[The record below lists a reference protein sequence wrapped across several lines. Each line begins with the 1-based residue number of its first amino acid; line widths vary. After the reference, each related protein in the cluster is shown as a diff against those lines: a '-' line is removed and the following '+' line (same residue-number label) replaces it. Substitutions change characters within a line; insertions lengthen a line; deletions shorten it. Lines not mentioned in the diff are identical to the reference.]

1 VPYVTPRCRRRNST
15 RLLSGIIE
23 ALRRLRMPIAPILQ
37 RFIDDELALA
47 PALIGRV
54 VIGTI
59 QLLGPSKEAAGAGER
74 VHYAE
79 IVTALQDKGPL
90 YEKTFVDS
98 LRRQIA
104 EDFDAGRAQ
113 LPAGETKGDSLS
125 LELMDESRVEVDI
138 EISRAMQLIDGTA
151 EWELRELQAFTSTLL
166 GQNHV
171 SAESNPFRPLVYA
184 TALWDAASAIV
195 ASQVQRAIVLRTAAG
210 VAAGLLKNAA
220 AAATTRL
227 EAQGVEPGIYRT
239 VVLPS
244 SSANFGRPVAEPA
257 RQGALSA
264 LLSRMPEAAAAAA
277 RVGAAG
283 GAVAPGGAS
292 AGATS
297 RGGSAVRRSAELEQA
312 LLRLDELL
320 RHPPLESSR
329 PGQGTASQRIEQHRS
344 AVLASA
350 SEPVDRQV
358 IELVTRLFESLL
370 ADSLLPTAFRPVLSR
385 MQVPALRLCL
395 AEHAVLDAF
404 EHPVWR
410 LLDRIGEI
418 SQGYSRS
425 EDPRLSSFLAFAAA
439 VAEEMAGAA
448 SPDTALFRRGLNRID
463 IFLSE
468 QLQAQLR
475 AAHVDIEALQLSE
488 RRDVLQHHLT
498 QRITDQMVAVRT
510 SPTIRRFITGAW
522 ARVIA
527 DDMLR
532 HGEQSEATMSALK
545 TVDDL
550 LWSVKIPDHPQSR
563 QRLIA
568 LLPGLLQRIRVG
580 MDAIALPAA
589 EQQAVLDELMTIHT
603 EALRPGTR
611 APAGAGALTPDEIV
625 QRMRE
630 EVVAESGPARSFSD
644 SVIDLSSMETVP
656 AEHLASGGGGV
667 NDDPSKRIEAM
678 RIGDRQR
685 IFLQGRWS
693 RVQLLWRSDRG
704 LFFLFAGEWPAR
716 THSIT
721 RRALERLSS
730 AGLVQPIEAKPLVLR
745 AVDRM
750 MRDMSAR
757 A

>member
-1 VPYVTPRCRRRNST
+1 
-15 RLLSGIIE
+15 
-23 ALRRLRMPIAPILQ
+23 MPIAPILQ

-54 VIGTI
+54 VLGTI
-59 QLLGPSKEAAGAGER
+59 QLLGPSKEAAGTSER
-74 VHYAE
+74 IHYAD
-79 IVTALQDKGPL
+79 IVTAFQDKGAL

-104 EDFDAGRAQ
+104 EDLEAGAQ
-113 LPAGETKGDSLS
+113 PPGEDGKGDSLS

-138 EISRAMQLIDGTA
+138 EISRAMQLIDSTA
-151 EWELRELQAFTSTLL
+151 EWELRELQAFTSTLI

-171 SAESNPFRPLVYA
+171 TAESNPFRPLVYA

-195 ASQVQRAIVLRTAAG
+195 ASQIQRAIVLRTSAG
-210 VAAGLLKNAA
+210 VAAGLLKSAA
-220 AAATTRL
+220 AAASTRL
-227 EAQGVEPGIYRT
+227 ESQGVQPGLYRT

-244 SSANFGRPVAEPA
+244 GSGFGRPVAEPP
-257 RQGALSA
+257 RQGALSG
-264 LLSRMPEAAAAAA
+264 LLARMPEAAAAHDAGGGERAA
-277 RVGAAG
+277 PSSAGVGAG
-283 GAVAPGGAS
+283 QGRHSDG
-292 AGATS
+292 
-297 RGGSAVRRSAELEQA
+297 AVRRGPELEQA

-320 RHPPLESSR
+320 RHPALETSR
-329 PGQGTASQRIEQHRS
+329 SGRTPSERIAQHRS

-370 ADSLLPTAFRPVLSR
+370 ADSLLPGAFRPVISR
-385 MQVPALRLCL
+385 MQVAALRLCL
-395 AEHAVLDAF
+395 AEHAVLDSF
-404 EHPVWR
+404 EHPLWR
-410 LLDRIGEI
+410 LLDRIGET
-418 SQGYSRS
+418 SQGYTRS

-439 VAEEMAGAA
+439 VAEEMAGGAA
-448 SPDTALFRRGLNRID
+448 PDTALFRRGLNRVD

-475 AAHVDIEALQLSE
+475 AAHVDIDALGLAE
-488 RRDVLQHHLT
+488 RRDVLQQHLT
-498 QRITDQMVAVRT
+498 QRIADQMVAVRT
-510 SPTIRRFITGAW
+510 SPTIRRFVTGAW

-550 LWSVKIPDHPQSR
+550 LWSLKIPDHPQSR
-563 QRLIA
+563 QRLIT

-580 MDAIALPAA
+580 MEGIALPAA
-589 EQQAVLDELMTIHT
+589 EQQAVLDELMAIHT
-603 EALRPGTR
+603 EALRPGMR
-611 APAGAGALTPDEIV
+611 AHDAPGAPTPEEIV

-630 EVVAESGPARSFSD
+630 EVVAESAPARSFSD

-656 AEHLASGGGGV
+656 VEHLPSGGDAGSD
-667 NDDPSKRIEAM
+667 DDPFKRIEAL
-678 RIGDRQR
+678 RVGDRQR
-685 IFLQGRWS
+685 VFLHGRWS
-693 RVQLLWRSDRG
+693 RVQLLWRSDRS
-704 LFFLFAGEWPAR
+704 LFFLFAGESPAR

-730 AGLVQPIEAKPLVLR
+730 AGLVQPIEVKPLLQR

-750 MRDMSAR
+750 LRDISPR
-757 A
+757 P

>member
-1 VPYVTPRCRRRNST
+1 MS
-15 RLLSGIIE
+15 
-23 ALRRLRMPIAPILQ
+23 IAPILQ

-59 QLLGPSKEAAGAGER
+59 QLLGPSKEAAGASER
-74 VHYAE
+74 VHYAD
-79 IVTALQDKGPL
+79 IVTALQAKGAL

-98 LRRQIA
+98 LRRQTA
-104 EDFDAGRAQ
+104 DDLEAGAA
-113 LPAGETKGDSLS
+113 PAVGETKGDSLS

-138 EISRAMQLIDGTA
+138 EISRAMQLIDSTA
-151 EWELRELQAFTSTLL
+151 EWELRELQAFTSTLV

-184 TALWDAASAIV
+184 TALWDAACAVV
-195 ASQVQRAIVLRTAAG
+195 ASQVQRAIVLRTSAG

-220 AAATTRL
+220 AAASTRL
-227 EAQGVEPGIYRT
+227 ESQGVEPGLYRT

-244 SSANFGRPVAEPA
+244 GSGFGRAAADPP
-257 RQGALSA
+257 RPGALSG
-264 LLSRMPEAAAAAA
+264 LLARMPDAAAPPDA
-277 RVGAAG
+277 GAGPRASASSG
-283 GAVAPGGAS
+283 GTAPGQPRRS
-292 AGATS
+292 DGAT
-297 RGGSAVRRSAELEQA
+297 RRSPELEQA

-320 RHPPLESSR
+320 RHPSLETSR
-329 PGQGTASQRIEQHRS
+329 SGRGTPGERLEEQRS
-344 AVLASA
+344 NVLASVT
-350 SEPVDRQV
+350 EPVDRQV

-370 ADSLLPTAFRPVLSR
+370 ADSSLPSGFRPVISR
-385 MQVPALRLCL
+385 MQVAALRLCL
-395 AEHAVLDAF
+395 AEHAVLDSF
-404 EHPVWR
+404 EHPLWR
-410 LLDRIGEI
+410 LLDRIGET

-439 VAEEMAGAA
+439 VAEEMAGGA
-448 SPDTALFRRGLNRID
+448 SPDTALFRRGLNRVD

-475 AAHVDIEALQLSE
+475 AAQVDIAALQLAE
-488 RRDVLQHHLT
+488 RRDVLQQHLT
-498 QRITDQMVAVRT
+498 QRIADQMAAVRT

-527 DDMLR
+527 DNMLR

-563 QRLIA
+563 QRLVA

-580 MDAIALPAA
+580 MEEVALPAA

-611 APAGAGALTPDEIV
+611 AAGAGGAATAEEIV

-630 EVVAESGPARSFSD
+630 EVVPDSGPARSFSD

-656 AEHLASGGGGV
+656 AEHLPSGGGGV
-667 NDDPSKRIEAM
+667 DDDPSKRIEAL
-678 RIGDRQR
+678 RVGDRQR
-685 IFLQGRWS
+685 VFLQGRWS

-704 LFFLFAGEWPAR
+704 LFFLFAGESPAR

-730 AGLVQPIEAKPLVLR
+730 AGLVQPIEPKPLVQR

-750 MRDMSAR
+750 MRAVSPR
-757 A
+757 P

>member
-1 VPYVTPRCRRRNST
+1 MS
-15 RLLSGIIE
+15 
-23 ALRRLRMPIAPILQ
+23 IAPILQ

-54 VIGTI
+54 ALGTI
-59 QLLGPSKEAAGAGER
+59 QLLGPSKEAAGGSER
-74 VHYAE
+74 VHYTE
-79 IVTALQDKGPL
+79 IVTALQTKTAL

-98 LRRQIA
+98 LRRQITEDLESGTQPPAA
-104 EDFDAGRAQ
+104 EARV
-113 LPAGETKGDSLS
+113 DSLS

-138 EISRAMQLIDGTA
+138 EISRAMQLIDSTA
-151 EWELRELQAFTSTLL
+151 EWELRELQAFTSTLV

-171 SAESNPFRPLVYA
+171 TAESNPFRPLVYA
-184 TALWDAASAIV
+184 TALWDAACDVV
-195 ASQVQRAIVLRTAAG
+195 ASQIQRAILLRTSAG

-227 EAQGVEPGIYRT
+227 ESQGVEPGLYRT

-244 SSANFGRPVAEPA
+244 GSTFGRPAAEPA
-257 RQGALSA
+257 RPGALSG
-264 LLSRMPEAAAAAA
+264 LLSRMPEAATGDADA
-277 RVGAAG
+277 GAGAGADAGERGTPSAG
-283 GAVAPGGAS
+283 GAGAARRS
-292 AGATS
+292 DGATP
-297 RGGSAVRRSAELEQA
+297 RSPALEQA

-320 RHPPLESSR
+320 RHPALETSR
-329 PGQGTASQRIEQHRS
+329 SGRATPSERIAQHRS
-344 AVLASA
+344 AVIESA
-350 SEPVDRQV
+350 TEPVDRQV

-370 ADSLLPTAFRPVLSR
+370 ADSLLPGAFRPVISR
-385 MQVPALRLCL
+385 MQVAALRLCL
-395 AEHAVLDAF
+395 AEHAVLDSF

-410 LLDRIGEI
+410 LLDRIGET

-439 VAEEMAGAA
+439 VAEEMAGGAA
-448 SPDTALFRRGLNRID
+448 PDTALFRRGLNRID

-475 AAHVDIEALQLSE
+475 AAHVDIDALRLAE
-488 RRDVLQHHLT
+488 RRDVLQQHLT
-498 QRITDQMVAVRT
+498 QRIADQMVAVRT

-550 LWSVKIPDHPQSR
+550 LWSLKIPDHPQSR

-568 LLPGLLQRIRVG
+568 LLPGLLQRIRIG
-580 MDAIALPAA
+580 MEGIALPAA
-589 EQQAVLDELMTIHT
+589 EQQAVLDELMAIHT
-603 EALRPGTR
+603 EALRPGMR
-611 APAGAGALTPDEIV
+611 AHDAPGAPTPEEIV

-630 EVVAESGPARSFSD
+630 EVVAESAPARSFSD

-656 AEHLASGGGGV
+656 VEHLPSGGDAGSD
-667 NDDPSKRIEAM
+667 DDPFKRIEAL
-678 RIGDRQR
+678 RVGDRQR
-685 IFLQGRWS
+685 VFLHGRWS
-693 RVQLLWRSDRG
+693 RVQLLWRSDRSH
-704 LFFLFAGEWPAR
+704 FFLFAGESPAR

-730 AGLVQPIEAKPLVLR
+730 AGLVQPIEVKPLLQR

-750 MRDMSAR
+750 LRDISPR
-757 A
+757 P